1 MGECHEM
8 IEFKTTYLGHDYT
21 SDEKGKERG
30 YALLGKSRR
39 GKRSIMPMGMT
50 EYCQHLHILL
60 VSSIGVE

>member
-1 MGECHEM
+1 M
-8 IEFKTTYLGHDYT
+8 IINSYT